1 MTTQAVRPETD
12 FDDILEKENYCLLC
26 HSVLHLSFSLQISY
40 GSYNLVLLA
49 LLMRKP
55 TGKVL
60 WPHFIQEGSYSWYR
74 CTTIIYSQLM
84 LFSLNKQTLIRVPKT
99 KEIKDRNKFRTS
111 WDINYLIAMYH
122 LNCKIIYMFKNKN
135 YFCFSGCKK
144 EIKLS

>member
-12 FDDILEKENYCLLC
+12 FDDILENYCLLC

-60 WPHFIQEGSYSWYR
+60 
-74 CTTIIYSQLM
+74 
-84 LFSLNKQTLIRVPKT
+84 
-99 KEIKDRNKFRTS
+99 
-111 WDINYLIAMYH
+111 
-122 LNCKIIYMFKNKN
+122 
-135 YFCFSGCKK
+135 
-144 EIKLS
+144 